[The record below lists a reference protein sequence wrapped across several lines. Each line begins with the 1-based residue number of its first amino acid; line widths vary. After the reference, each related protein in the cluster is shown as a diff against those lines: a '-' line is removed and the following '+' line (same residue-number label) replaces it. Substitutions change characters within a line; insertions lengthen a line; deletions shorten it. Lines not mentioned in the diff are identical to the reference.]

1 MKQVTLL
8 LTAVILSIFTWSC
21 GGSEEGKESS
31 KKVEIIVQKD
41 SYKPGEKDA
50 LIVLKAYADNDFE
63 TLKSYAASTQRMVI
77 KDDFFED
84 NSFIKGITQWTGSFK
99 EIRYYK
105 EKSNSGN
112 KYYLNAIVYES
123 PDSDQLTVLK
133 LKSADKKVWK
143 LSGFGTAFSKKDE
156 FNQMSLELPE

>member
-8 LTAVILSIFTWSC
+8 LTAVILSVFIWSC
-21 GGSEEGKESS
+21 GGSEEGKESL

-50 LIVLKAYADNDFE
+50 LIVLKAYADNDLE
-63 TLKSYAASTQRMVI
+63 TLKSYAGSTQRMVM
-77 KDDFFED
+77 KDDFFEN
-84 NSFIKGITQWTGSFK
+84 NSFIKGITHWNGSFK

-105 EKSNSGN
+105 EEINFQN
-112 KYYLNAIVYES
+112 NYYLNAIVYES

-133 LKSADKKVWK
+133 LKSTDKKVWK
-143 LSGFGTAFSKKDE
+143 LSGFGTAYPKKDE
-156 FNQMSLELPE
+156 FNQMSLEIPE